1 MQRDPITQELI
12 KNALATI
19 ADNMVVTVVRTARS
33 QVVKQSMD
41 FSTAICDTQG
51 QMVTQG
57 LSLPLHLGAIM
68 PALAGVLKYY
78 KTDVQPGDI
87 FINNDPYEGASHLP
101 DIFLFKP
108 VFAGDVLLNYLVVIA
123 HHTDIGGRV
132 AGGNACD
139 NTEIYQ
145 EGLRIPPLKLFEGGN
160 PNQTIFRL
168 LQQNVRVPDK
178 VLGDLWAQIAALYG
192 GERELLK
199 LAEEHGVEEL
209 QGYMGELMEYTERL
223 TRAEIGALPQGEAE
237 FTDYIDDDGIDPDP
251 IRIHVKLT
259 VKGGEVHVDFTGTS
273 PQAKGSINPN
283 FAFSQSS
290 VYAAVRCLLSP
301 ELPNNAGYLRPIK
314 VYAPEGSFV
323 NPMHPAPVAARGLGG
338 FRVMQTVFGALAQL
352 YPDRIPACWGSGEL
366 GISIAGYYPD
376 RKPFVFLE
384 FHNIT
389 GTGGGPDHDGVDGG
403 PVPVLNLANT
413 PIELMEAEQPFLV
426 EEYGFL
432 QDTGGAGKYRGSL
445 GVVRQYRILADEAT
459 VQVRSDR
466 RRFQPYGLQGGRSG
480 TPCNIYLN
488 PDAEEELPP
497 SKWLRELKKGAV
509 IRAEL
514 AGGGGYGDPFQ
525 RDPEAVARDVRQGK
539 LTPEYV
545 QREYGVLIDPETLD
559 LDSEGTRRLRRDKSS
574 VGS

>member
-1 MQRDPITQELI
+1 MQKDPITQELV

-57 LSLPLHLGAIM
+57 LSLPMHLGAIM
-68 PALAGVLKYY
+68 PALDGVLRTYGG
-78 KTDVQPGDI
+78 DVQPGDI

-108 VFAGDVLLNYLVVIA
+108 VLADGVLLGFLCVIA

-145 EGLRIPPLKLFEGGN
+145 EGLRIPPLKLFEAGE
-160 PNQTIFRL
+160 PNQTLFRL
-168 LQQNVRVPDK
+168 IQQNVRVPDK
-178 VLGDLWAQIAALYG
+178 VMGDLWAQLAAISG

-199 LAEEHGVEEL
+199 LAQEHGVEDL
-209 QGYMGELMEYTERL
+209 QGYMDQLIEYTERL
-223 TRAEIGALPQGEAE
+223 TRVEIANLPQGEAE
-237 FTDYIDDDGIDPDP
+237 FTDYIDDDGLDPGP

-259 VKGGEVHVDFTGTS
+259 FKGDQVFVDFTGTS
-273 PQAKGSINPN
+273 PQCRGSINPN
-283 FAFSQSS
+283 FAFTQSC
-290 VYAAVRCLLSP
+290 VYAAIRCLLSP
-301 ELPNNAGYLRPIK
+301 ELPNNAGYFRPIE
-314 VYAPEGSFV
+314 VYAPEGSYV
-323 NPMHPAPVAARGLGG
+323 NPVHPAPVAARGLGG

-352 YPDRIPACWGSGEL
+352 NPERIPACWGGGEL

-376 RKPFVFLE
+376 HRPFVFLE

-413 PIELMEAEQPFLV
+413 PIELIEAEQPFLV

-432 QDTGGAGKYRGSL
+432 PDTGGLGRYRGSL
-445 GVVRQYRILADEAT
+445 GLARQYRILADEAT

-466 RRFQPYGLQGGRSG
+466 RRFQPYGLSGGKPG
-480 TPCNIYLN
+480 TPCNVYLDPG
-488 PDAEEELPP
+488 PDEKLLP
-497 SKWLRELKKGAV
+497 SKWMLNLKKGAV
-509 IRAEL
+509 VRVEL
-514 AGGGGYGDPFQ
+514 AGAGGHGDPFD
-525 RDPEAVARDVRQGK
+525 RDIEAVAWDVRQGK
-539 LTPEYV
+539 ITADHAR
-545 QREYGVLIDPETLD
+545 REYGVVVQPET
-559 LDSEGTRRLRRDKSS
+559 SEVEWEETKRLRQR
-574 VGS
+574 

>member
-41 FSTAICDTQG
+41 FSTAICDMQG
-51 QMVTQG
+51 QMVSQG
-57 LSLPLHLGAIM
+57 LSLPVHLGAIM
-68 PALAGVLKYY
+68 PALAGIMRTYGE
-78 KTDVQPGDI
+78 DVQPGDI

-108 VFAGDVLLNYLVVIA
+108 VFAGDVPLGFLCVIA

-145 EGLRIPPLKLFEGGN
+145 EGLRIPPLKLFERGN
-160 PNQTIFRL
+160 PNQTLFRL

-192 GERELLK
+192 GERELLQ
-199 LAEEHGVEEL
+199 LAQEHGAEEL
-209 QGYMGELMEYTERL
+209 QGYMDELMEYTERL
-223 TRAEIGALPQGEAE
+223 TRAEISALPQGEAE
-237 FTDYIDDDGIDPDP
+237 FTDYIDDDGIDPGP

-259 VKGGEVHVDFTGTS
+259 FKGDEVYADFTGTS
-273 PQAKGSINPN
+273 PQCKGSINPN
-283 FAFSQSS
+283 FAFTQSC

-301 ELPNNAGYLRPIK
+301 ELPNNAGYFRPIK

-323 NPMHPAPVAARGLGG
+323 NPVHPAPVAARGLGG

-352 YPDRIPACWGSGEL
+352 NPDRIPACWGSGEL
-366 GISIAGYYPD
+366 GISIAGYYKD
-376 RKPFVFLE
+376 HKPFVSLE
-384 FHNIT
+384 FHNVT

-403 PVPVLNLANT
+403 PIPVLNLANT

-426 EEYGFL
+426 EKYGFL
-432 QDTGGAGKYRGSL
+432 PDTGGSGKYRGAL
-445 GVVRQYRILADEAT
+445 GIVRQYRILADEAT

-466 RRFQPYGLQGGRSG
+466 RRFQPYGLSGGNHG
-480 TPCNIYLN
+480 TPCTVYLN
-488 PDAEEELPP
+488 PDTENRLLP
-497 SKWLRELKKGAV
+497 SKWLLELKRGDRV
-509 IRAEL
+509 RVEM
-514 AGGGGYGDPFQ
+514 AGGGGYGDASE
-525 RDPEAVARDVRQGK
+525 RDPEAVTRDVQQGK
-539 LTPEYV
+539 LTPGYV
-545 QREYGVLIDPETLD
+545 EREYGAVIHQ
-559 LDSEGTRRLRRDKSS
+559 G
-574 VGS
+574 